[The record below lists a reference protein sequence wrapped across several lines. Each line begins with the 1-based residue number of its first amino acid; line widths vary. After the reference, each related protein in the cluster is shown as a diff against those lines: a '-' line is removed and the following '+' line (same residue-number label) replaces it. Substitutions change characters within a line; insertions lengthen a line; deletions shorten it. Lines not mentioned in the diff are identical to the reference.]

1 MIHFYLSSYPEST
14 GAHYSVG
21 ISPPFDY
28 TKNCPVVEKYG
39 KRKASKFKSEGFV
52 LVQLQD
58 EKADQVR
65 CRLTPRE
72 ARDMANEL
80 RRFADEVEVK
90 RGKSAM
96 NDELRDQG
104 KR

>member
-1 MIHFYLSSYPEST
+1 MIHFHLSSYPEST

-39 KRKASKFKSEGFV
+39 KRKASKLKSEGFV

-58 EKADQVR
+58 ERADQVR
-65 CRLTPRE
+65 CRLTPVKPE
-72 ARDMANEL
+72 TWPTNCADL
-80 RRFADEVEVK
+80 RTRW
-90 RGKSAM
+90 R
-96 NDELRDQG
+96 
-104 KR
+104 

>member
-39 KRKASKFKSEGFV
+39 KRKA
-52 LVQLQD
+52 
-58 EKADQVR
+58 R

-80 RRFADEVEVK
+80 RRFADEVDVK
-90 RGKSAM
+90 RGKLAM
-96 NDELRDQG
+96 HEGQRNQR
-104 KR
+104 RR

>member
-28 TKNCPVVEKYG
+28 TKNCTVVEKYG
-39 KRKASKFKSEGFV
+39 KRKASKLKSEGFV

-58 EKADQVR
+58 ERADQVR
-65 CRLTPRE
+65 CGLTPGE
-72 ARDMANEL
+72 ARHMAEEL
-80 RRFADEVEVK
+80 RRAADEVEARRVRLGMHDGLRNK
-90 RGKSAM
+90 R
-96 NDELRDQG
+96 